1 MARDIGDGAGRVG
14 RSRRR
19 AAGALLAASL
29 LALGQRG
36 PAGPTVDGA
45 RLNARL
51 EALSKFGRNAQGGVT
66 RVAYTEEDRQAR
78 AWVLDRMR
86 QAGLDVRVDAAG
98 NLVGRRAGRDP
109 SAPPLVMGSH
119 IDSVPEGG
127 RYDGCVGSMAA
138 IEVVETLRD
147 RGIETRHPVEVDIF
161 QNEEGG
167 LVGSRALSGELTE
180 ADLEVRNAS
189 GRTRR
194 EGIAFIG
201 GDPSG
206 LASVR
211 RRPGEIAAYLELHIE
226 QGGILD
232 EQGLDIGV
240 VQGIVGIGWWRV
252 TVEGEANHAGTTP
265 MRRRRDA
272 LVAAA
277 RFVDGVHRL
286 ARETP
291 GRHVMTVGQLRVEP
305 GAPNVIPG
313 RVELTLEVR
322 DLDRRTIDRLFDQ
335 ARALAERVG
344 PETGTQFRLE
354 PVDHHDPAL
363 ADERIQR
370 VIESAARGLGLT
382 TLAMPS
388 GAGHDAQSLSRLG
401 PMGMIFVPSVGG
413 YSHTAKEYSTPE
425 AITNGANVLLRTL
438 LELDRT
444 LR

>member
-1 MARDIGDGAGRVG
+1 MRPGVIGGGLVAVVLG
-14 RSRRR
+14 
-19 AAGALLAASL
+19 
-29 LALGQRG
+29 LGQAG
-36 PAGPTVDGA
+36 PSGPTVDGA

-51 EALSKFGRNAQGGVT
+51 EALSRFGRNLQGGVT
-66 RVAYTEEDRQAR
+66 RVAYTDEDRQAR
-78 AWVLDRMR
+78 AWVLDLMR
-86 QAGLDVRVDAAG
+86 AAGLDARIDAAG

-147 RGIETRHPVEVDIF
+147 RGLETRHPVEVCIF

-167 LVGSRALSGELTE
+167 LVGSRALSGELGE
-180 ADLEVRNAS
+180 AELEVRNAS

-194 EGIAFIG
+194 EGIAFLG
-201 GDPSG
+201 GDPSR
-206 LASVR
+206 LAEVR
-211 RRPGEIAAYLELHIE
+211 RRPGDVAAYLELHIE

-232 EQGLDIGV
+232 EQRLDIGV

-265 MRRRRDA
+265 MHRRRDA

-313 RVELTLEVR
+313 RVELTLEIR
-322 DLDRRTIDRLFDQ
+322 DLDRRVIDRLVEQ
-335 ARALAERVG
+335 ARALADRVG
-344 PETGTQFRLE
+344 AESGTTFRLE

-370 VIESAARGLGLT
+370 VIDEAARGLGLR

-388 GAGHDAQSLSRLG
+388 GAGHDAQSMARFA
-401 PMGMIFVPSVGG
+401 PIGMIFIPSVGG

-425 AITNGANVLLRTL
+425 AIANGANVLLRTL
-438 LELDRT
+438 LALDRM
-444 LR
+444 LG